1 MAHHMIIYNCNKGT
15 AGRRKT
21 MENENMTDKEFKTI
35 IEMIILII
43 EGSET
48 KEEALEKLKNLSINK
63 K

>member
-1 MAHHMIIYNCNKGT
+1 
-15 AGRRKT
+15 
-21 MENENMTDKEFKTI
+21 MENENMTDREFKTI

>member
-1 MAHHMIIYNCNKGT
+1 
-15 AGRRKT
+15 
-21 MENENMTDKEFKTI
+21 MENENMTDTEFKTI

-43 EGSET
+43 EGSKT

>member
-1 MAHHMIIYNCNKGT
+1 
-15 AGRRKT
+15 

-35 IEMIILII
+35 IEMIILIL
-43 EGSET
+43 EGSKT

>member
-1 MAHHMIIYNCNKGT
+1 
-15 AGRRKT
+15 
-21 MENENMTDKEFKTI
+21 MENENMTDREFKTI

-43 EGSET
+43 EGSKT